1 MIFARAGSL
10 KLAHSF
16 FLWLGFLSTTSFI
29 MSSRMN
35 TPCSHTQAIT
45 LTLLD
50 LTKSYKNYLQ
60 NTQHVVL
67 RNRPTLPI
75 GTERLAC
82 LNSPR
87 GVQLVTLAWHAAGP
101 GFEPWARRAR
111 CARFFLHPPFLPPSG
126 DSFFRTFPTKPVKP
140 VVRLGLMNTC
150 PLPLNRQR
158 QTGTCLRCC
167 LQLAAFQ
174 HWHANLVLAIIPS

>member
-1 MIFARAGSL
+1 MFTFSSPKDQTPFKAYEDTFFNTGESYIIYKSYLNQFSVLPIYWILESL
-10 KLAHSF
+10 GDNNILTFLMLQKLF
-16 FLWLGFLSTTSFI
+16 TKITKCFI
-29 MSSRMN
+29 SKKKKKN
-35 TPCSHTQAIT
+35 TLT

-87 GVQLVTLAWHAAGP
+87 GVQLVTLA
-101 GFEPWARRAR
+101 
-111 CARFFLHPPFLPPSG
+111 
-126 DSFFRTFPTKPVKP
+126 
-140 VVRLGLMNTC
+140 
-150 PLPLNRQR
+150 
-158 QTGTCLRCC
+158 
-167 LQLAAFQ
+167 
-174 HWHANLVLAIIPS
+174 

>member
-1 MIFARAGSL
+1 MKVEKYKQLEGKLNLKDNIQSKVAMSWILFACNDVMCVKY
-10 KLAHSF
+10 KL
-16 FLWLGFLSTTSFI
+16 
-29 MSSRMN
+29 
-35 TPCSHTQAIT
+35 T

-75 GTERLAC
+75 GTERLAF

-87 GVQLVTLAWHAAGP
+87 GVQLGTLAYHAAGP

-111 CARFFLHPPFLPPSG
+111 CARFFSPPSLPS
-126 DSFFRTFPTKPVKP
+126 SFGR
-140 VVRLGLMNTC
+140 
-150 PLPLNRQR
+150 
-158 QTGTCLRCC
+158 
-167 LQLAAFQ
+167 
-174 HWHANLVLAIIPS
+174 

>member
-1 MIFARAGSL
+1 MYSYASPLAIDTKVSTNHLRMTSLWRQKSQDKLESVDWVHLAISTVGLGSKIWITRVTPQNLCAGSPWRYWTRKCL
-10 KLAHSF
+10 RTYFYNA
-16 FLWLGFLSTTSFI
+16 
-29 MSSRMN
+29 
-35 TPCSHTQAIT
+35 TPLAIT

-87 GVQLVTLAWHAAGP
+87 GVQLGTLAYHAAGP
-101 GFEPWARRAR
+101 GFEPRGPAGALRAL
-111 CARFFLHPPFLPPSG
+111 FFSTLTSFLLREIG
-126 DSFFRTFPTKPVKP
+126 QKCFF
-140 VVRLGLMNTC
+140 
-150 PLPLNRQR
+150 
-158 QTGTCLRCC
+158 
-167 LQLAAFQ
+167 
-174 HWHANLVLAIIPS
+174 

>member
-1 MIFARAGSL
+1 MRMDVTVPKHTFNNLIWLWISTIFLVSPFNFLNNWVKCTLTDSRLHTEDTL
-10 KLAHSF
+10 KICLNIF
-16 FLWLGFLSTTSFI
+16 CIFI
-29 MSSRMN
+29 L
-35 TPCSHTQAIT
+35 T

-87 GVQLVTLAWHAAGP
+87 GLQLVTLAWHAAGP
-101 GFEPWARRAR
+101 GFEPRARRAR
-111 CARFFLHPPFLPPSG
+111 CARFFSPPSLPS
-126 DSFFRTFPTKPVKP
+126 SFGR
-140 VVRLGLMNTC
+140 
-150 PLPLNRQR
+150 
-158 QTGTCLRCC
+158 
-167 LQLAAFQ
+167 
-174 HWHANLVLAIIPS
+174 